1 MNPLFT
7 ALLGNN
13 NIMMQAVGA
22 AIRGES
28 PEAFLQNLAKT
39 NPQLRGL
46 DLNNLE
52 QTATSLAKQ
61 TGADINQLT
70 EDVKKTVSGM
80 M

>member
-61 TGADINQLT
+61 KGADINQLT

>member
-1 MNPLFT
+1 MNPLFS
-7 ALLGNN
+7 ALMGNN

-61 TGADINQLT
+61 RGADIDKLT